1 MSLVDFAISVWKG
14 AGLLLGTGL
23 LLYLAIAVAKT
34 IMQEVETVCEVL
46 IVLVTRFKYQ
56 TFGAHRSMKRLW
68 NVLTT
73 WRESDAELSIDDSSS
88 TAAPPSALPSSHT
101 PAPRRRSA

>member
-1 MSLVDFAISVWKG
+1 MSLVEFAINVWKG

-46 IVLVTRFKYQ
+46 IVLVTRFKHQ
-56 TFGAHRSMKRLW
+56 TLGAHRSMKRLW
-68 NVLTT
+68 NALTT
-73 WRESDAELSIDDSSS
+73 WRESDAEPP
-88 TAAPPSALPSSHT
+88 AAIPIRQARTELPPPDV
-101 PAPRRRSA
+101 PAAISRTG